1 MVLVQELLQM
11 VRVGAGDFGVE
22 VGDVGYQVNEVV
34 ELPDVVARDGRGR
47 RDEDLPLRI
56 VCEPLVEEFL
66 GVGSGRSFSSATDAK
81 LQFGWWG
88 QTWGLS

>member
-34 ELPDVVARDGRGR
+34 ELPDIVARDG
-47 RDEDLPLRI
+47 
-56 VCEPLVEEFL
+56 
-66 GVGSGRSFSSATDAK
+66 
-81 LQFGWWG
+81 
-88 QTWGLS
+88 